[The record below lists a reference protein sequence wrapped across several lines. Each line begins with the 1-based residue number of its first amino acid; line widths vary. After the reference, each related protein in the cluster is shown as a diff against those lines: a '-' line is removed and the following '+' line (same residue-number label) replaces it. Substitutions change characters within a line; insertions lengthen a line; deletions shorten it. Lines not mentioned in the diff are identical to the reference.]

1 MASLIQSQSTDPSI
15 SSSLSP
21 SIQITI
27 EKPTETPKLSQR
39 YLITIT
45 QTATPVEIQSQSIIA
60 TPTQSQVATLSSSQ
74 SQMVIVI
81 PTQSQ
86 ATTLSSS
93 QSQTVIVTPTQS
105 RTLTLTPTQTQI
117 PKNNTINNF
126 LINNLPQVPSDTS
139 STTIALSVA
148 IPIVA
153 LVALLFLYRNYSA
166 RTKLQKLSS
175 APVISKNPAVA
186 KALALEDALPN
197 GWVILSDEKDV
208 WYFNKETGESRWD
221 MPHD

>member
-1 MASLIQSQSTDPSI
+1 MASLVQSQSTDPSI

-21 SIQITI
+21 SIQISI
-27 EKPTETPKLSQR
+27 EKPTETPTLSQT
-39 YLITIT
+39 YIITIT
-45 QTATPVEIQSQSIIA
+45 QTATPVEIQSQSIIVTPTKSQTATVLSSQSLTLMA
-60 TPTQSQVATLSSSQ
+60 TPTQSQTATVLFSQ
-74 SQMVIVI
+74 S
-81 PTQSQ
+81 
-86 ATTLSSS
+86 L
-93 QSQTVIVTPTQS
+93 
-105 RTLTLTPTQTQI
+105 TLTPTPTQTQI